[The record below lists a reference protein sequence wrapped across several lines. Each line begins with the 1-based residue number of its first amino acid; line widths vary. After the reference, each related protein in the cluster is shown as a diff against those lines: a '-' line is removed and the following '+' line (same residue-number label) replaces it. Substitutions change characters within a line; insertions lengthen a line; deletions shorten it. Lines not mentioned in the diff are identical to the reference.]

1 MKEKTNTEIWPIE
14 RCCLTNIPVIVIFPL
29 YHFKKANQLSDSLYC
44 YFFFGKSG
52 FISKSSKRFKMTFTS
67 NNTKLFGQYLVQ
79 DEMVMVEGNID
90 GGLTRK
96 TTLLEVKETIEA
108 TTIDSDIK

>member
-1 MKEKTNTEIWPIE
+1 MANRKVLSNKYSSHCNFSPIPFQE
-14 RCCLTNIPVIVIFPL
+14 SQPTIRFTLLLPRPF
-29 YHFKKANQLSDSLYC
+29 
-44 YFFFGKSG
+44 FFFGKSG

-79 DEMVMVEGNID
+79 DKMVMVEGNID